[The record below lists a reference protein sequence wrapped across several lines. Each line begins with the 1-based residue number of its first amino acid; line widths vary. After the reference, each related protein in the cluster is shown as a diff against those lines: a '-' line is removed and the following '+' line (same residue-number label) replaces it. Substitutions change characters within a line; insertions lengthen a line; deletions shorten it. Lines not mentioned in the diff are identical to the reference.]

1 MRGYSTNADG
11 DVVLTMDR
19 RDYETV
25 LLALGYAT
33 GGEMM
38 PRRSMV
44 ELMNRLRFKS
54 TPRNQPNLHKNNRLD
69 LIARVRNTAC
79 LVPFSSH

>member
-44 ELMNRLRFKS
+44 ELMNRLNDGNPEWRPYA
-54 TPRNQPNLHKNNRLD
+54 TEPRPQ
-69 LIARVRNTAC
+69 
-79 LVPFSSH
+79 